1 MGSASAPTGTSG
13 NEAIAAIAVE
23 HGVDK
28 VGFCSAE
35 VFEDVRATLHE
46 RKDAGL
52 SADMAFTYR
61 NPDRATDVSRSLE
74 GARSIVVCARSY
86 RRNAPDPGDSEGAGR
101 AEVAE
106 YVWEPHYAEL
116 RVGLDAVAE
125 HLRSEGYRAR
135 VLIDDNALVDR
146 AAAYRAGI
154 GWWGKNS
161 NILVPGVGSKFVL
174 GSVVTDADLA
184 PFDEPLDDQCGPC
197 RRCFDACPTD
207 AIVDD
212 GVIDANRCLAW
223 LVQATGSF
231 PLEHR
236 KALGGRIY
244 GCDDCQ
250 TSCPPNL
257 VAERSDPG
265 PLTSGVSSVEVS
277 ELLSLDDEALM
288 ERFGAWYIPRRQPR
302 YLRRNALVVLGN
314 VGDPE
319 SPEVFSLVEKYVAST
334 DDIEREHAQWAA
346 SELGF
351 DELLVGER

>member
-1 MGSASAPTGTSG
+1 MLSDGLDSAL
-13 NEAIAAIAVE
+13 VE
-23 HGVDK
+23 LGERHGIDK
-28 VGFCSAE
+28 IGFCSAA

-86 RRNAPDPGDSEGAGR
+86 RRTSPSHDDGGAGR
-101 AEVAE
+101 AEIAE

-116 RVGLDAVAE
+116 RVGLDAIAE
-125 HLRSEGYRAR
+125 HLRAEGFTAR

-174 GSVVTDADLA
+174 GSVVTNADLA
-184 PFDEPLDDQCGPC
+184 PFAEPLDDQCGPC

-223 LVQATGSF
+223 LVQAKGSF

-250 TSCPPNL
+250 TSCPPNV

-265 PLTSGVSSVEVS
+265 PLTTGVSSVEVS
-277 ELLSLDDEALM
+277 ELLSLDDEALI
-288 ERFGAWYIPRRQPR
+288 ERFGAWYIPRREPR

-319 SPEVFSLVEKYVAST
+319 SSEVYSLVERYVAS
-334 DDIEREHAQWAA
+334 DDEIEREHARWAA
-346 SELGF
+346 GELGF
-351 DELLVGER
+351 DELLVGGP